1 MAEAAAEIA
10 TNEGTEGIRENILHI
25 LGIFPIISP
34 SMLHIT
40 LGGSLPTKVWKPILE
55 SLIKSGL
62 VERDEHVTPAPN
74 GRTRC
79 YTLLSLRTRLS
90 SSKSS

>member
-1 MAEAAAEIA
+1 MSEAVAEAK
-10 TNEGTEGIRENILHI
+10 TDEGTDGIRENILHI
-25 LGIFPIISP
+25 LSIFPTISP

-55 SLIKSGL
+55 ALIQSKL
-62 VERDEHVTPAPN
+62 VERNEHVAPAPN

-79 YTLLSLRTRLS
+79 YTLLSLCD
-90 SSKSS
+90 KSL

>member
-1 MAEAAAEIA
+1 MSEATAEVK
-10 TNEGTEGIRENILHI
+10 TDEGTDGIRENILHI
-25 LGIFPIISP
+25 LSIFPIISP

-55 SLIKSGL
+55 ALITSGL
-62 VERDEHVTPAPN
+62 VERGEHVTPAPN

-79 YTLLSLRTRLS
+79 YTLLSL
-90 SSKSS
+90 SSKPL